1 MRPLC
6 RDHTLLYCSEK
17 SRNIAHPLKAHHDH
31 RRVLSRWRR
40 REPSALAWCT
50 YSRSSSSCTQ
60 VANMGKAGGSQECAK
75 CPTEL
80 SWRVGQHIYKYKRI
94 IIRPNE
100 RVRRLYGAFLN
111 IRDLTIRELY
121 IYIYIYGSYNSTRRS
136 GTQTREERLIMA
148 DLTTF
153 RYLSICIYVCILGI
167 LICRYLFLA
176 IIIE

>member
-50 YSRSSSSCTQ
+50 YSSSSSCTQ

-111 IRDLTIRELY
+111 IRLDNPGAMEVQVAQGGQGLNQGGETDNGGSNYISLLIYMYLCLY
-121 IYIYIYGSYNSTRRS
+121 TRY
-136 GTQTREERLIMA
+136 TYM
-148 DLTTF
+148 
-153 RYLSICIYVCILGI
+153 
-167 LICRYLFLA
+167 
-176 IIIE
+176 